1 VLFLRFFFFQYW
13 GLNSGP
19 SPLAIPPALFL

>member
-1 VLFLRFFFFQYW
+1 LQYF

-19 SPLAIPPALFL
+19 TPWAIPPALFCEGFFSR